1 MARTPRAPKGKGSVS
16 SATLVDRAKAVKVP
30 AIRKPITTR
39 MALPKIA
46 KPAQSKLTK
55 GPAARLA
62 AFKKALGR

>member
-1 MARTPRAPKGKGSVS
+1 MARTPRNPKGKGSVS
-16 SATLVDRAKAVKVP
+16 SAKLVAHANAIKVP

-39 MALPKIA
+39 MALPKMA

-62 AFKKALGR
+62 AFKKALGK